1 MLPRPL
7 ACFVAPGQ
15 RFNSSHFPTADSL
28 VYRMPHR
35 RVPPS
40 HSEYQTDVSLRW
52 LAYVAVLLTAVVPLG
67 VAGSEA
73 PPIDEPPV
81 AIRIVWGGGKPRAW
95 SGSIRLI
102 HGPDEVPDTAPDT
115 ASRAASGPD
124 AGPAIGPVIHIDG
137 GQPTG
142 GIDWRMLS
150 TEPDAG
156 AMVHASDGVIM
167 IHQSRAC
174 GLDGVEVAV
183 GQWEH
188 ARLVVQLVPD
198 GQQSA
203 AIGLDVAVADLLSA
217 PTQRSIDG
225 EGNRVTLKRAA
236 GDELRVTLEAES
248 RGGIVSGDSASLAR
262 LARRGATVR
271 RPGETVR
278 VLVHPLLPSRSSDK
292 VAVELRVRV
301 KASPGGGDVHAQT
314 ILLHEADAV
323 RPEAVGVSRPPQEFS
338 PVTLDVPLPQREG
351 VYDIQMEAV
360 ERGGLRWS
368 RPIVSRTVQVVAVAD
383 VPLEEPSPAQWRVL
397 YELDPGSPRL
407 LERLRRMP
415 GMGMPSVSLPT
426 MPMPTIAMPKLLHVP
441 MPHVQMPKLPSV
453 GAMVPRMNGLLSI
466 GHSSLESHPLG
477 PVLRLPPAASADEP
491 TWEGMVVAVTPG
503 MPHVVE
509 IDYPPDQDA
518 MLGISVLEQEG
529 AAVRETYS
537 GGFEVLRPPVPVAQ
551 AGDGSGVARAA
562 AASRHSFVFW
572 PHTKMP
578 LLLLSNASP
587 RHSAL
592 IARVRIL
599 AGPSYLASNRH
610 SIPAGASRRAY
621 AFIHSPDFSAFGA
634 VPRVESG
641 EARPLADWNT
651 FLIGIRHSAEWI
663 AAQGAAGA
671 MVGVYGDGAAIWPSD
686 LTHRAPRW
694 DSGGSFEGTLD
705 PVPKDVL
712 EILCRVYARQKLAIV
727 PAITCNGPLASLEAI
742 LSKPSPAAAGIL
754 CVGRDG
760 RPCRTER
767 GAAVPR
773 YNILDPRV
781 QAAAEDLVRELAGRL
796 RSSSAVSGIAIVLPH
811 DGWMH
816 LPGVAWGLD
825 DATFGRF
832 IAASGPR
839 ACAAVEAAE
848 SQLDK
853 ATSEP
858 QRCAQR
864 AMLVEGPLREAW
876 LEWRAEV
883 VAAFYARLADV
894 LAEHNPEW
902 NLHVVPTTLL
912 AAGDVSVRFRPTL
925 AAEAADADV
934 LREIGLDPG
943 KITSH
948 GRIIFVSPH
957 VHAATHDLV
966 ERSTVDNSNRSL
978 SILRSVARATRR
990 GVVVVEQPANL
1001 HVRQVLPHG
1010 PFGAAGLAAPV
1021 QVFAARTGDARR
1033 RSMAES
1039 MVASD
1044 VEVVFDASLLFRR
1057 VDDDDG
1063 LSQRAFESLPTEG
1076 LDRLDSVT
1084 APLVMRSHTGESGTW
1099 ICLLNACGV
1108 PCRALVSWNG
1118 QPSGVVDAASG
1129 TSLPV
1134 DPTGGTAVDLRAWEA
1149 RTLVVEGDRR
1159 ATAARASFDP
1169 GVEEHLKQQL
1179 AGLRRRRAVL
1189 EMPVPLAALD
1199 NPSFELPEL
1208 AGAVTGWEILE
1219 PTRGS
1224 LALADGSTTGG
1235 AQGAIFSSINGLST
1249 LRSNPF
1255 PAPDTGRISV
1265 ALWLRIAANEPQ
1277 PPLRIAVEGIQN
1289 DVEYYRFAVVGRGVG
1304 TMPLGPEWSQF
1315 VLQVDDLPT
1324 QGIESLRV
1332 RMDLLG
1338 PGHVHVDDVRIFDLA
1353 FDESQR
1359 VQLTKRLGLVEQRLS
1374 SNEIGA
1380 CLVDLDSHWPHF
1392 LNAFISDATA
1402 EVASSTPQTHADEGT
1417 STAAANTPASAEV
1430 KAPAASPA
1438 ERAGFVDRLRRW
1450 WQ

>member
-1 MLPRPL
+1 M
-7 ACFVAPGQ
+7 
-15 RFNSSHFPTADSL
+15 
-28 VYRMPHR
+28 
-35 RVPPS
+35 
-40 HSEYQTDVSLRW
+40 SLRW
-52 LAYVAVLLTAVVPLG
+52 LACAAVMLAAVGISG
-67 VAGSEA
+67 VSAGGA
-73 PPIDEPPV
+73 TPIDEPPV
-81 AIRIVWGGGKPRAW
+81 AIRIMWGGGKPRAW

-102 HGPDEVPDTAPDT
+102 HGLDQRPATAVDATSP
-115 ASRAASGPD
+115 AANGQD
-124 AGPAIGPVIHIDG
+124 VGPAIGPVIHIDG
-137 GQPTG
+137 GQSTG
-142 GIDWRMLS
+142 GIGWRMLS
-150 TEPDAG
+150 AEPDAG
-156 AMVHASDGVIM
+156 AMVHANDGVIM

-183 GQWEH
+183 GEWEH

-198 GQQSA
+198 GQHA
-203 AIGLDVAVADLLSA
+203 AATMLDVAVADLLST

-225 EGNRVTLKRAA
+225 DGNRVTLKRAP

-248 RGGIVSGDSASLAR
+248 RVEIVGANSASIAR
-262 LARRGATVR
+262 LSRRGATVR
-271 RPGETVR
+271 RPGETLR
-278 VLVHPLLPSRSSDK
+278 VLVHPLLPSRTSDN

-301 KASPGGGDVHAQT
+301 KAAPGGGDLHTQT
-314 ILLHEADAV
+314 ILLHEADSAQL
-323 RPEAVGVSRPPQEFS
+323 EAIAVSRPPQRFN
-338 PVTLDVPLPQREG
+338 PVTFDVPLPQREG
-351 VYDIQMEAV
+351 VYDIQMEAI

-383 VPLEEPSPAQWRVL
+383 VPLEEPAAAPWRVV

-426 MPMPTIAMPKLLHVP
+426 MPMPTIAMPKLPNVP
-441 MPHVQMPKLPSV
+441 MPNVQMPKLPSV
-453 GAMVPRMNGLLSI
+453 GAMVPRMNGLLST
-466 GHSSLESHPLG
+466 GHSSLESHPFG
-477 PVLRLPPAASADEP
+477 PVLRLPPAASAEEP
-491 TWEGMVVAVTPG
+491 AWEAMVVAVTPG
-503 MPHVVE
+503 MPHLVE

-518 MLGISVLEQEG
+518 VLGLSVLEQEG
-529 AAVRETYS
+529 AVVRETYS
-537 GGFEVLRPPVPVAQ
+537 GGFEVSRPLVPEPQ
-551 AGDGSGVARAA
+551 ADDTSRITRSAA
-562 AASRHSFVFW
+562 GSRHSFVFW

-578 LLLLSNASP
+578 LLLISNASP
-587 RHSAL
+587 RQSAL
-592 IARVRIL
+592 IGRVRIL
-599 AGPSYLASNRH
+599 AGPTHLASNRQ
-610 SIPAGASRRAY
+610 SMPAGASRRVYAY
-621 AFIHSPDFSAFGA
+621 VPSPDFSAFGA

-641 EARPLADWNT
+641 VGRSLADWNT
-651 FLIGIRHSAEWI
+651 FLTGIRHSAEWI

-671 MVGVYGDGAAIWPSD
+671 MVGVYGDGAATWPSD
-686 LTHRAPRW
+686 LTHGAPRW
-694 DSGGSFEGTLD
+694 DSGGSFDATLD

-712 EILCRVYARQKLAIV
+712 EVLCRVYARQKLALV

-742 LSKPSPAAAGIL
+742 LSQPSSAASGIL

-767 GAAVPR
+767 GGVVPR

-781 QAAAEDLVRELAGRL
+781 QAAGENLVRELAGRL
-796 RSSSAVSGIAIVLPH
+796 RSSAAVSGIAIVLPH

-825 DATFGRF
+825 DATFARF
-832 IAASGPR
+832 IAATGPK
-839 ACAAVEAAE
+839 ALAAIEAAE
-848 SQLDK
+848 SQSEK
-853 ATSEP
+853 APSEP

-864 AMLVEGPLREAW
+864 AVLVEGPLREAW
-876 LEWRAEV
+876 LEWRVEII
-883 VAAFYARLADV
+883 AAFYARLADV
-894 LAEHNPEW
+894 LAEHNPAW

-912 AAGDVSVRFRPTL
+912 SSGDVAVRFRPTL
-925 AAEAADADV
+925 AAEATDADV

-943 KITSH
+943 RITVH
-948 GRIIFVSPH
+948 GQIIFVTPH

-978 SILRSVARATRR
+978 SVLRSVASATRR

-1001 HVRQVLPHG
+1001 HVRHILPHG

-1033 RSMAES
+1033 RSLAES
-1039 MVASD
+1039 IVASD
-1044 VEVVFDASLLFRR
+1044 VEVVFDAGILFRQM
-1057 VDDDDG
+1057 DDDDA
-1063 LSQRAFESLPTEG
+1063 LSQRAFESLPTVG
-1076 LDRLDSVT
+1076 LTLVDSAT

-1099 ICLLNACGV
+1099 ICLVNACGV
-1108 PCRALVSWNG
+1108 PCRGHVSLDG

-1129 TSLPV
+1129 TALPV
-1134 DPTGGTAVDLRAWEA
+1134 DPTGGMAVDLRAWEA

-1159 ATAARASFDP
+1159 ATAARASFHP
-1169 GVEEHLKQQL
+1169 SVEEHLKRQL
-1179 AGLRRRRAVL
+1179 DGLQRRRAVL
-1189 EMPVPLAALD
+1189 ETPVPLTVLD

-1208 AGAVTGWEILE
+1208 AGAVMGWEILE

-1224 LALADGSTTGG
+1224 LTLADGSTAGG
-1235 AQGAIFSSINGLST
+1235 AKGAIFSSINGLST

-1265 ALWLRIAANEPQ
+1265 AVWLRIDANEPQ
-1277 PPLRIAVEGIQN
+1277 PPLRIAVDGIQN
-1289 DVEYYRFAVVGRGVG
+1289 DVEYYRFAVVGRGAG

-1338 PGHVHVDDVRIFDLA
+1338 PGCVHIDDVRIFDLA

-1359 VQLTKRLGLVEQRLS
+1359 VQLSKRLALVDHRIS

-1392 LNAFISDATA
+1392 LNAFISDSAA
-1402 EVASSTPQTHADEGT
+1402 ELASSVNPSHVEEGT
-1417 STAAANTPASAEV
+1417 PNGTAHPAASAET
-1430 KAPAASPA
+1430 KAAAAPPV